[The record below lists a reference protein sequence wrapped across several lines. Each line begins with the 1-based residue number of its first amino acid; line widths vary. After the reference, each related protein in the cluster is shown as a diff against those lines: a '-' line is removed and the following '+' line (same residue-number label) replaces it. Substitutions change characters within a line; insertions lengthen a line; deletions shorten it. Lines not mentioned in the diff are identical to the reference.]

1 MHILVALQYSTD
13 VQVAQETREGFIL
26 ASTRSPRS
34 FMDSSRRAME
44 NHRQGRKARA
54 QGHLHDDA
62 FEAAVD
68 MMAVSFIHSDPPSA
82 QCL

>member
-1 MHILVALQYSTD
+1 
-13 VQVAQETREGFIL
+13 
-26 ASTRSPRS
+26 
-34 FMDSSRRAME
+34 ME

-68 MMAVSFIHSDPPSA
+68 MLAVSLFTRILRQRNVFNLVIMPSA
-82 QCL
+82 EC